1 MVDPEDEYRRLAAA
15 VDGQVIRLAPGS
27 AQRINPFD
35 LPQPTPTEHGESGL
49 ERDASRD
56 GDALADKIQALHALL
71 DLLLAD
77 HTPAGA
83 VGLSQRE
90 KGLLDR
96 CLYETYRRA
105 GITSDA
111 HTHSH
116 PTPLL
121 RDLYDTLHSNVCG
134 VDSFGLAERLER
146 YVHGSLASLFSAPT
160 NVALDN
166 PLVVFDVR
174 DLDGELRPLGLLLI
188 ADYVWT
194 RVRQARQPHLLVI
207 DEAWSLMQ
215 HTEGGRFLAGLA
227 RRARK
232 HYLGLVTITQDV
244 EDFLS
249 SEWGRVVLANSSIQ
263 LLMKQ
268 DSTTIDAVSDAF
280 HLSTG
285 ERHYLLACHKGEGLL
300 FARGGHVQLRVEASQ
315 MEHVLITTDPRELA
329 QRATTD
335 TGNDHREVPVEAMA
349 PAREEPAFARGGD
362 ADNEPHEPVNEP
374 DEDDEDDNDD
384 EESELADDGV
394 APRGQDDLPRLR
406 VIARA
411 GQAVSAL
418 AAPPVA
424 DDAER
429 IGRAGRVGGESS
441 LPVSAQD
448 GANHHHNHRR

>member
-1 MVDPEDEYRRLAAA
+1 MRQGRRCARGQDSSAARA
-15 VDGQVIRLAPGS
+15 ARSAARGS
-27 AQRINPFD
+27 
-35 LPQPTPTEHGESGL
+35 
-49 ERDASRD
+49 
-56 GDALADKIQALHALL
+56 
-71 DLLLAD
+71 
-77 HTPAGA
+77 HTSGA

-96 CLYETYRRA
+96 CLYETYRRV
-105 GITSDA
+105 GVTSDP
-111 HTHSH
+111 HTHDR
-116 PTPLL
+116 PAPLL
-121 RDLYDTLHSNVCG
+121 RDLYDTLRSNTCG

-280 HLSTG
+280 HLSTS
-285 ERHYLLACHKGEGLL
+285 ERHYLLACHKGDGLL

-315 MEHVLITTDPRELA
+315 MEHALITTDPRELA
-329 QRATTD
+329 QRTESAA
-335 TGNDHREVPVEAMA
+335 G
-349 PAREEPAFARGGD
+349 
-362 ADNEPHEPVNEP
+362 
-374 DEDDEDDNDD
+374 
-384 EESELADDGV
+384 SELHEDSGQVQTARQADTRRDRAPLNEKLGSDPDDAPDDGPEDKADAEDSARVGDGV
-394 APRGQDDLPRLR
+394 AASTQERFARLR
-406 VIARA
+406 VVARA
-411 GQAVSAL
+411 GHEVSAPEECVSSDETG
-418 AAPPVA
+418 AAGGLDGQVVPR
-424 DDAER
+424 ER
-429 IGRAGRVGGESS
+429 AKER
-441 LPVSAQD
+441 
-448 GANHHHNHRR
+448 ANHHRRTREEEDHGAE